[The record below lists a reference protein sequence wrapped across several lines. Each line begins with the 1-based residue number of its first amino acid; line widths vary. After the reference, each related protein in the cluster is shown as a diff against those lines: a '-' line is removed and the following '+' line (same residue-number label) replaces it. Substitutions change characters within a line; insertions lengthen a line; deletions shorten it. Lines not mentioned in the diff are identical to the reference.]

1 MNQVAVIDAEQ
12 FFARLEAVLDSKL
25 QALHAQPPQGSSDLP
40 ELLSRKQAAQFLG
53 VSLGTV
59 DNLARAGV
67 LQKHFL
73 GSVPKFKKEEL
84 LSAFEGWK
92 KYQRA

>member
-12 FFARLEAVLDSKL
+12 FFARLEGLLDAKF
-25 QALHAQPPQGSSDLP
+25 QALHAQQPQGSNELP

-59 DNLARAGV
+59 DNLAKAGV

-73 GSVPKFKKEEL
+73 GSVPKFKREEL
-84 LSAFEGWK
+84 LKAFEGWK